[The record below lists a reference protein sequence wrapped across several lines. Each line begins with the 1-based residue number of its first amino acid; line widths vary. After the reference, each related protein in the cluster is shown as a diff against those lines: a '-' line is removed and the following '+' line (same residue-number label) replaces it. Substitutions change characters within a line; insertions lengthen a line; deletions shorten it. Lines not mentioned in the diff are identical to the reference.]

1 MQDNVD
7 EKRLDYAMEELK
19 TYYNNKTDDIWAN
32 TQTYNSSIECF
43 DNYNSFLQLIQNP
56 TYIKCLKSN
65 PPINDL
71 SFDINEWINWCSL
84 CDETTILFNSI
95 QSSQHIEKEF
105 EKMFG
110 TDSKPIPLNSYKKA
124 LANAY
129 LALGIDES
137 KIKSEVYDVLNST
150 IAMTSTIYKKS
161 ATNTFNEFFNN
172 IPEKE

>member
-1 MQDNVD
+1 
-7 EKRLDYAMEELK
+7 
-19 TYYNNKTDDIWAN
+19 
-32 TQTYNSSIECF
+32 
-43 DNYNSFLQLIQNP
+43 
-56 TYIKCLKSN
+56 
-65 PPINDL
+65 
-71 SFDINEWINWCSL
+71 
-84 CDETTILFNSI
+84 
-95 QSSQHIEKEF
+95 
-105 EKMFG
+105 MFG
-110 TDSKPIPLNSYKKA
+110 TDCKPIPLNSYKKA